1 MRALKRTVSVL
12 LSLMLVL
19 GMVAMGA
26 GTVSAAETNTITVSS
41 NIAST
46 VTQTYTPG
54 VSEQVTVT
62 YAMKVNQPVVEGQG
76 VVTFDKNVL
85 KVASGNTATTFYADL
100 TGGAKVVNL
109 EKTDGRIPFNFSNTA
124 SYDMT
129 ANTKFVSVVFDIIGT
144 GDTTVNL
151 NMEVLTVTK
160 GDPTKL
166 ADDVVVIDDDVND
179 TTAYTAATEGKVTPE
194 QSLADFSNFLYRYRT
209 YLDGKVSLSYVF
221 YKNPRG
227 GFDPSTLSVR
237 FSGPAELTDQNKT
250 VAYSSI
256 PVSSNALN
264 RYEYQMYSAMFSQP
278 VTCEIL
284 QNGQVIAKDTYSIE
298 QYVIDNIGS
307 ANDKLATLYKTL
319 LNFGAKAQTQ
329 FNKFTDAPA
338 DRNIDYTM
346 QQITADDIT
355 LPAGVGEKPDLTDI
369 GLKFYKES
377 GAYLAA
383 TDLKVIYQVKDKTLF
398 ANASAT
404 LDGEALPFTNY
415 NTSGTA
421 QQLTIDTIASPL
433 LDKAFE
439 ITFNNGK
446 VYKTSIL
453 AQVKTKLAED
463 PTNQFYMA
471 VYWYNQAANAYFNK

>member
-26 GTVSAAETNTITVSS
+26 GTASAAETNTITVSS

-85 KVASGNTATTFYADL
+85 KVASSNTATTFYADL

-166 ADDVVVIDDDVND
+166 ADDVVVIDDDVD
-179 TTAYTAATEGKVTPE
+179 DATAYTATTEGKVTPE

-221 YKNPRG
+221 YKTPTGNY
-227 GFDPSTLSVR
+227 DPSTLSVR
-237 FSGPAELTDQNKT
+237 FSGPEELTDMNQT
-250 VAYSSI
+250 I
-256 PVSSNALN
+256 PYTSLHSSSNTLY
-264 RYEYQMYSAMFSQP
+264 RHEYQMYSAMFSQP

-298 QYVIDNIGS
+298 QYVVDNIGS
-307 ANDKLATLYKTL
+307 ANEKLANLYKTL
-319 LNFGAKAQTQ
+319 LNFGAKAQVQ
-329 FNKFTDAPA
+329 FDAFTDAPA
-338 DRNIDYTM
+338 DRYIDYTM
-346 QQITADDIT
+346 PQISASDIT
-355 LPAGVGEKPDLTDI
+355 LPAGVGVKPDLSDL
-369 GLKFYKES
+369 GLSFYKES

-383 TDLKVIYQVKDKTLF
+383 TDLKVLYQVTDSTKF
-398 ANASAT
+398 ANASVT
-404 LDGEALPFTNY
+404 LNGEALPFTKY
-415 NTSGTA
+415 NSSGTV
-421 QQLTIDTIASPL
+421 QQLKIQTIASPL
-433 LDKAFE
+433 LDEPFE
-439 ITFNNGK
+439 ITFSNGK

-453 AQVKTKLAED
+453 AQVKSKLADE

-471 VYWYNQAANAYFNK
+471 VYWYNQAANEFFES

>member
-12 LSLMLVL
+12 LSLMLIL

-26 GTVSAAETNTITVSS
+26 GTASAAETNTITVSS

-179 TTAYTAATEGKVTPE
+179 ATAYTATTEGKVTPE

-237 FSGPAELTDQNKT
+237 FSGPP
-250 VAYSSI
+250 SS
-256 PVSSNALN
+256 
-264 RYEYQMYSAMFSQP
+264 
-278 VTCEIL
+278 
-284 QNGQVIAKDTYSIE
+284 
-298 QYVIDNIGS
+298 
-307 ANDKLATLYKTL
+307 
-319 LNFGAKAQTQ
+319 
-329 FNKFTDAPA
+329 AP
-338 DRNIDYTM
+338 
-346 QQITADDIT
+346 
-355 LPAGVGEKPDLTDI
+355 G
-369 GLKFYKES
+369 
-377 GAYLAA
+377 
-383 TDLKVIYQVKDKTLF
+383 
-398 ANASAT
+398 
-404 LDGEALPFTNY
+404 
-415 NTSGTA
+415 
-421 QQLTIDTIASPL
+421 
-433 LDKAFE
+433 
-439 ITFNNGK
+439 
-446 VYKTSIL
+446 
-453 AQVKTKLAED
+453 
-463 PTNQFYMA
+463 
-471 VYWYNQAANAYFNK
+471 